1 MNDYNKNI
9 LSTARPPIIE
19 ILEWLEEI
27 QLPSGL
33 KLLDV
38 SQAAPS
44 TPPPLS
50 MRKHLSEVIIKDNSV
65 HFYGPV
71 LGRKDL
77 RTAFR
82 DHLRS
87 FYTSNLIDFHNIAIT
102 SGCNQAFGATIST
115 LAKEGDEIILPIPW
129 YFNHKMWLDIFGIK
143 AIPLPNNKNLTPC
156 VTLAEDLVTE
166 KTKAIVLI
174 TPNNP
179 TGKVYPKSLIHDFF
193 KVCVKYNIQL
203 IVDETYKDFGLNR
216 SPPHGLFMKKAWED
230 NYTLLYS
237 FSKVFH
243 LTGHRVGAVVTSKTR
258 LIEMEKFLDSSTICP
273 SQLGQL
279 AALYGLNKLSN
290 WVSNQ
295 RNKVN
300 LKRNELIKC
309 FRPLQTKGWKLSG
322 LGAYFAYLE
331 HPFDVDSKILSKLI
345 LEKLSI
351 LVVPG
356 ALFYEKDSTN
366 GDKFIRIAFAN
377 ISVKE
382 IKILFKRLESF
393 QP

>member
-1 MNDYNKNI
+1 MNDFNKNI
-9 LSTARPPIIE
+9 LSTTRPPIIE
-19 ILEWLEEI
+19 VLEWLDEV
-27 QLPSGL
+27 QLSRRA

-44 TPPPLS
+44 TPPPLN
-50 MRKHLSEVIIKDNSV
+50 MRKYLSELIIKDNSV

-77 RTAFR
+77 RIAFR
-82 DHLRS
+82 DHLKS
-87 FYTSNLIDFHNIAIT
+87 FYSSNLIDFHNVAIT

-115 LAKEGDEIILPIPW
+115 LAKESDEIILPIPW

-156 VTLAEDLVTE
+156 IKLAENLITE
-166 KTKAIVLI
+166 KTKAIVLV

-179 TGKVYPKSLIHDFF
+179 TGKIYPKSLIHKFF
-193 KVCVKYNIQL
+193 KLCVKRNIQL
-203 IVDETYKDFGLNR
+203 IVDETYKDFGPNQ
-216 SPPHGLFMKKAWED
+216 SPPHDLFTKKAWED

-243 LTGHRVGAVVTSKTR
+243 LTGHRVGAVATSKTR

-273 SQLGQL
+273 SQIGQL
-279 AALYGLNKLSN
+279 AALYGLNELSN

-295 RNKVN
+295 RNKIN
-300 LKRNELIKC
+300 LKRDELIKC
-309 FRPLQTKGWKLSG
+309 FKPLQKKGWKLSG

-331 HPFDVDSKILSKLI
+331 HPFDIDSKNLSKLM
-345 LEKLSI
+345 LEKLAI

-356 ALFYEKDSTN
+356 ALFYDKDNTD
-366 GDKFIRIAFAN
+366 GDSFIRIAFAN

-382 IKILFKRLESF
+382 IKTLFKRLESF